1 MRIAIV
7 GGGPSG
13 LFMFKRFVDA
23 ADKRFDIEIFEKQQH
38 VGIGMPYGP
47 KGASDEHITN
57 VSGNEIPDLPNELT
71 KWIKH
76 LPQTIVEKY
85 GIDADSFNA
94 YKVLP
99 RLLFGEYLA
108 TQFDLL
114 KQQAAKETINTTFHY
129 GNTVTDIKD
138 CPEKNSVVVSFDDST
153 MEFDFVIMCTGHTW
167 PLKYEPTIPGY
178 FDSPYPPEKIK
189 IPIDFPVAIRGA
201 SLTAIDAVR
210 TLARHNGTFSK
221 DGQGMIHFMKAEARD
236 NFKMVMHSRN
246 GLLPV
251 IRFHLEDSHLSKDS
265 VLSKK
270 EVDETRAV
278 NEGFLPDRKSVV

>member
-99 RLLFGEYLA
+99 RLF
-108 TQFDLL
+108 F
-114 KQQAAKETINTTFHY
+114 
-129 GNTVTDIKD
+129 
-138 CPEKNSVVVSFDDST
+138 
-153 MEFDFVIMCTGHTW
+153 
-167 PLKYEPTIPGY
+167 
-178 FDSPYPPEKIK
+178 
-189 IPIDFPVAIRGA
+189 
-201 SLTAIDAVR
+201 
-210 TLARHNGTFSK
+210 
-221 DGQGMIHFMKAEARD
+221 
-236 NFKMVMHSRN
+236 
-246 GLLPV
+246 
-251 IRFHLEDSHLSKDS
+251 
-265 VLSKK
+265 
-270 EVDETRAV
+270 
-278 NEGFLPDRKSVV
+278 